1 MRDGG
6 GKHLS
11 IVCGGLLTNAP
22 PEELR
27 PISTVGD
34 LAPEAG
40 RSPITRRLL
49 HTTTTAVL
57 TLIIGLAV
65 VDGFDVADIYGVDT
79 ATAEASGGG
88 YDLAVR
94 YGTVTRPA
102 LATPFEIVVTH
113 EGGFDGPITI
123 AVDRAYLAMWDE
135 NGLVPAPSAETS
147 GDESV
152 VWEFDPPTGDTLT
165 VFYDARIEPAA
176 QSGRAGRVAVL
187 DDDRAVAEVRFETRV
202 LP

>member
-1 MRDGG
+1 MSAPRDE
-6 GKHLS
+6 S
-11 IVCGGLLTNAP
+11 
-22 PEELR
+22 E

-34 LAPEAG
+34 LAPEGG
-40 RSPITRRLL
+40 RSPVTRGLL
-49 HTTTTAVL
+49 HAVTTAVL
-57 TLIIGLAV
+57 TIIIGLAV
-65 VDGFDVADIYGVDT
+65 LDGLDVADVYGVDT

-113 EGGFDGPITI
+113 DGGFDGPITI

-135 NGLVPAPSAETS
+135 NGLVPAPSAEVS
-147 GDESV
+147 DDEWV
-152 VWEFDPPTGDTLT
+152 EWEFDAPSGDTLA

-187 DDDRAVAEVRFETRV
+187 EDDRAVAEVRFETRV

>member
-1 MRDGG
+1 VLEGERLM
-6 GKHLS
+6 S
-11 IVCGGLLTNAP
+11 AP
-22 PEELR
+22 SDHSFE

-34 LAPEAG
+34 LAPERG

-57 TLIIGLAV
+57 TIIIGLAV
-65 VDGFDVADIYGVDT
+65 LDGLGVADVYGVDT

-102 LATPFEIVVTH
+102 LATPFEIVVTRD
-113 EGGFDGPITI
+113 GGFDGPITI
-123 AVDRAYLAMWDE
+123 AVDRDYLTMWDE

-147 GDESV
+147 DDQWVE
-152 VWEFDPPTGDTLT
+152 WEFDPPTGETLA

-176 QSGRAGRVAVL
+176 QSGRAGRVAIL
-187 DDDRAVAEVRFETRV
+187 EDDRTVVEVRFETRV